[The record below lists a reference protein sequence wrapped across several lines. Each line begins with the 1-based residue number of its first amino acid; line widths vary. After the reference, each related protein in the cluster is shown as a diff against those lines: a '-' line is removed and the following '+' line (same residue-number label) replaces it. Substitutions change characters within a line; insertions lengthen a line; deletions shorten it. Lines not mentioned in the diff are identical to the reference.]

1 MNKQSIPNLLT
12 FARVL
17 AVPVAIGVAGF
28 APHLFKLMFALFVAA
43 ALTDFLD
50 GYLARKW
57 NAVTTLGTL
66 LDPIADKLLVAV
78 MLIYL
83 LKFPIMPVLPVML
96 LLARE
101 LYIAGL
107 REFLAQRQVALPVSK
122 GGKWKTALQLLAITL
137 LLAGPAFQLIV
148 SFRGTQLDPFWNGG
162 MTLLWLSVLFSLGS
176 AFAYTRTAINALR

>member
-1 MNKQSIPNLLT
+1 MKKQSIPNLLT

-28 APHLFKLMFALFVAA
+28 APHYFTFMFGLFVVA

-57 NAVTTLGTL
+57 NAITPLGTM
-66 LDPIADKLLVAV
+66 LDPVADKLLVAV
-78 MLIYL
+78 MLVYL

-96 LLARE
+96 LLTRE

-107 REFLAQRQVALPVSK
+107 REFLAHRRIALPVSK

-137 LLAGPAFQLIV
+137 LLAGPAFQLLV
-148 SFRGTQLDPFWNGG
+148 TVRETQLDPFWNAG
-162 MTLLWLSVLFSLGS
+162 MTFLWLSVVLSLAS
-176 AFAYTRTAINALR
+176 AVAYTRTAVKALR